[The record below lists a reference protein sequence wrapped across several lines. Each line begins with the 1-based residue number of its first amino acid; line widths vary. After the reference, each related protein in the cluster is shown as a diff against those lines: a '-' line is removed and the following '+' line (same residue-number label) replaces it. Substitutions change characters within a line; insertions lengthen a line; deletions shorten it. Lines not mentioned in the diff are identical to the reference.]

1 MEQLTT
7 EFPAPSDISRSSKI
21 FVKRQKF
28 HTISSLIVLIVMVLF
43 KSAKILAPSTSR
55 ATASTR
61 LLTQATFD
69 ILYGC
74 SVLVSIIATM
84 GLKMNQKSSM

>member
-43 KSAKILAPSTSR
+43 KSAKILAHSTSR
-55 ATASTR
+55 VTA
-61 LLTQATFD
+61 
-69 ILYGC
+69 
-74 SVLVSIIATM
+74 
-84 GLKMNQKSSM
+84 